1 MPYCRAEDLEYSL
14 LRREYANP
22 KRVALAFFHFW
33 KSISQLY
40 LRSSRSLET
49 TLGSRDV

>member
-14 LRREYANP
+14 LRREYASP
-22 KRVALAFFHFW
+22 KRVALAFFHLW

-40 LRSSRSLET
+40 LCSAGSLET
-49 TLGSRDV
+49 TLGS